1 MHGKL
6 ITAYFVSLDIFNL
19 WKVLLSVYHAVFDYS
34 MVVFFS
40 ADCDI
45 SFNMASCNLFL
56 RISASRDLDFAE
68 RHTAAILS
76 VSTGLFRMIYI
87 SNIHD
92 IINIFD

>member
-19 WKVLLSVYHAVFDYS
+19 WKVLLSVYHAVFDNS
-34 MVVFFS
+34 MVVIFS

-68 RHTAAILS
+68 RQTAAMLLS
-76 VSTGLFRMIYI
+76 VSKGPFLDDLHLKHT
-87 SNIHD
+87 
-92 IINIFD
+92 